1 VNVDRLAHLL
11 ETEQYRLVPVDE
23 LGRLLDRTVR
33 DRLLHGRPVARLTR
47 HEENLVALSLRCR
60 CGASYA
66 LIAKLMPILSDGPIR
81 SETVW
86 RKRLRALGA
95 VPQLHGGR
103 DPLAAAEKARESRRV
118 WTDDLVVDAIRA
130 WADWKGRPPI
140 EEDWR
145 RRRTA
150 DEPRRPASSTVARV
164 LGSWDAGLAAA
175 GYPSRRERLVA
186 A

>member
-1 VNVDRLAHLL
+1 VNIDRLAHLL

-23 LGRLLDRTVR
+23 LDRLLDRTV
-33 DRLLHGRPVARLTR
+33 
-47 HEENLVALSLRCR
+47 
-60 CGASYA
+60 
-66 LIAKLMPILSDGPIR
+66 
-81 SETVW
+81 
-86 RKRLRALGA
+86 
-95 VPQLHGGR
+95 
-103 DPLAAAEKARESRRV
+103 RV
-118 WTDDLVVDAIRA
+118 WTDDLVVDAIRV

>member
-81 SETVW
+81 SET
-86 RKRLRALGA
+86 
-95 VPQLHGGR
+95 
-103 DPLAAAEKARESRRV
+103 
-118 WTDDLVVDAIRA
+118 
-130 WADWKGRPPI
+130 ADWKGRPPI